1 MDIEPEDL
9 ILRLQSGKVYR
20 PGQARR
26 ALDHFFTKENLEALR
41 EIALR
46 RTADRLSRTA
56 QKKGNES
63 GVRAGEHILVCLSSA
78 PSSARV
84 IRTAARMAEA
94 FHSGFTALYVEGEQ
108 IREMKGDELKR
119 LRDNIRL
126 AEQMGAQIAT
136 VYGDEPA
143 VQIAEYARVSGVT
156 KIVIGRPNQRYSRFF
171 HSKTL
176 ADQLTDLVGNM
187 DLYIIPD
194 TEASPYRRRIFF
206 PRSEGPVFLWQDLVK
221 MLTVVALSTLVAYG
235 FFVAGLR
242 DANIITVYILGVLIT
257 AIWTHGHLYGIFGSF
272 LSVVVFNYFFTVP
285 QFTLEVIDPDY
296 PITFLIM
303 LTASLISST
312 LAIRVKKQAQQASQK
327 AYYTELLMNSSQK
340 LQQGKTEEEIIAL
353 AAEQLSA
360 LLDRPILYALNKGEE
375 ELAFEAVP
383 EEQAGRLLASVTA
396 EERGVADW
404 VVKNKKR
411 AGATTNTLSNAQNLY
426 LAVRGM
432 QGVMGVVGIPSRYY
446 PEPEVFEK
454 NLMIA
459 IVNEC
464 GLILERK
471 RMAEEKVN
479 VEMEARQERLRAN
492 LLRAISHDLRTPLTS
507 ISGNAGVLM
516 EKDISLGEEKKQELY
531 RSIYDDSMWLVNL
544 TENLLSITRIEN
556 GTMHLQRNTELVED
570 VFEEALQH
578 LDRQAKEHEI
588 SVELPDDLLMAEMDV
603 RLIVQVIIN
612 IVNNAVKY
620 TPPGSHIVLRAEK
633 KEQMAVIRISD
644 DGPGIPDEGKAHLFD
659 MFYTVGKG
667 KSDNRRGLGLGLN
680 LCRSIV
686 MAHGGQISV
695 EDNRPHGSVFTFT
708 LPLKEVEVQDV

>member
-1 MDIEPEDL
+1 
-9 ILRLQSGKVYR
+9 
-20 PGQARR
+20 
-26 ALDHFFTKENLEALR
+26 
-41 EIALR
+41 
-46 RTADRLSRTA
+46 
-56 QKKGNES
+56 
-63 GVRAGEHILVCLSSA
+63 
-78 PSSARV
+78 
-84 IRTAARMAEA
+84 
-94 FHSGFTALYVEGEQ
+94 
-108 IREMKGDELKR
+108 
-119 LRDNIRL
+119 
-126 AEQMGAQIAT
+126 
-136 VYGDEPA
+136 
-143 VQIAEYARVSGVT
+143 
-156 KIVIGRPNQRYSRFF
+156 
-171 HSKTL
+171 
-176 ADQLTDLVGNM
+176 
-187 DLYIIPD
+187 
-194 TEASPYRRRIFF
+194 
-206 PRSEGPVFLWQDLVK
+206 
-221 MLTVVALSTLVAYG
+221 
-235 FFVAGLR
+235 
-242 DANIITVYILGVLIT
+242 
-257 AIWTHGHLYGIFGSF
+257 
-272 LSVVVFNYFFTVP
+272 
-285 QFTLEVIDPDY
+285 
-296 PITFLIM
+296 
-303 LTASLISST
+303 
-312 LAIRVKKQAQQASQK
+312 
-327 AYYTELLMNSSQK
+327 
-340 LQQGKTEEEIIAL
+340 
-353 AAEQLSA
+353 
-360 LLDRPILYALNKGEE
+360 
-375 ELAFEAVP
+375 
-383 EEQAGRLLASVTA
+383 
-396 EERGVADW
+396 
-404 VVKNKKR
+404 
-411 AGATTNTLSNAQNLY
+411 
-426 LAVRGM
+426 
-432 QGVMGVVGIPSRYY
+432 
-446 PEPEVFEK
+446 
-454 NLMIA
+454 MIA

-659 MFYTVGKG
+659 MFYTASKG

>member
-1 MDIEPEDL
+1 
-9 ILRLQSGKVYR
+9 
-20 PGQARR
+20 
-26 ALDHFFTKENLEALR
+26 
-41 EIALR
+41 
-46 RTADRLSRTA
+46 
-56 QKKGNES
+56 
-63 GVRAGEHILVCLSSA
+63 
-78 PSSARV
+78 
-84 IRTAARMAEA
+84 MAEA

-108 IREMKGDELKR
+108 TREMKGDELKR

-194 TEASPYRRRIFF
+194 TEDSPYRRRIFF
-206 PRSEGPVFLWQDLVK
+206 PKSEGPVFLWQDLVK
-221 MLTVVALSTLVAYG
+221 MLAVVALSTLVAYG

-285 QFTLEVIDPDY
+285 RFTLEAIDPDY

-360 LLDRPILYALNKGEE
+360 LLDRPILYALNKGDE

-404 VVKNKKR
+404 VVKNKK
-411 AGATTNTLSNAQNLY
+411 AG
-426 LAVRGM
+426 
-432 QGVMGVVGIPSRYY
+432 
-446 PEPEVFEK
+446 
-454 NLMIA
+454 
-459 IVNEC
+459 
-464 GLILERK
+464 
-471 RMAEEKVN
+471 
-479 VEMEARQERLRAN
+479 
-492 LLRAISHDLRTPLTS
+492 
-507 ISGNAGVLM
+507 
-516 EKDISLGEEKKQELY
+516 
-531 RSIYDDSMWLVNL
+531 RSYD
-544 TENLLSITRIEN
+544 
-556 GTMHLQRNTELVED
+556 
-570 VFEEALQH
+570 
-578 LDRQAKEHEI
+578 
-588 SVELPDDLLMAEMDV
+588 
-603 RLIVQVIIN
+603 
-612 IVNNAVKY
+612 KY
-620 TPPGSHIVLRAEK
+620 TFQRTESLSGGAGDAGSYGSGGDSFPLLPG
-633 KEQMAVIRISD
+633 
-644 DGPGIPDEGKAHLFD
+644 
-659 MFYTVGKG
+659 T
-667 KSDNRRGLGLGLN
+667 
-680 LCRSIV
+680 
-686 MAHGGQISV
+686 
-695 EDNRPHGSVFTFT
+695 GSF
-708 LPLKEVEVQDV
+708 